1 MKSSF
6 LKISYLLA
14 LLLISSSIYINTF
27 WKEFGIDFFSYIEIS
42 ELLMYGLSPLIQNS
56 IPVIVGLVIAI
67 LFLDKLFPYGV
78 YQELKN
84 KEIET
89 GTKIITKFEKY
100 VRFFVGILFFGFY
113 PLLLIKNYFTDINQF
128 YHQLPINISLFTILI
143 TNKLMSYGAIVEINI
158 DSKVIFFSIFLLT
171 SSYSTAKL
179 NSKKINSN
187 KDFNYVINNKKYLKL
202 IGKGGDFYFLK
213 SLNNAKTIIIKNDK
227 LDRLKYYHFNGILK
241 TKNDSLINKLV
252 EKQTTYNNGYN

>member
-14 LLLISSSIYINTF
+14 LLLVSSSIYINTF
-27 WKEFGIDFFSYIEIS
+27 WKEFGIDFFPYIEIS

-56 IPVIVGLVIAI
+56 IPIIVGLVIVV
-67 LFLDKLFPYGV
+67 LFLDRLFPYGG
-78 YQELKN
+78 YEELKN

-89 GTKIITKFEKY
+89 GEKVITKFEKG
-100 VRFFVGILFFGFY
+100 VRFFVAVSFFGLY
-113 PLLLIKNYFTDINQF
+113 PLLLIKNYFTDIDQF
-128 YHQLPINISLFTILI
+128 YYQLPFNISIFTILI
-143 TNKLMSYGAIVEINI
+143 TNKLMSYGAIGEINI

-179 NSKKINSN
+179 NSKKIDTN
-187 KDFNYVINNKKYLKL
+187 KDFNYVVNNKKYLKL

-213 SLNNAKTIIIKNDK
+213 SLNNAETLIIKNDK
-227 LDRLKYYHFNGILK
+227 LDRLKYYHFNGGLK

-252 EKQTTYNNGYN
+252 EK